1 MRLKS
6 FSFLLAFLLLLSLRL
21 NAQTQDLTIT
31 IKEPIVNKIFK
42 ALGDIK
48 GTSTYSF
55 LMMEGT
61 YTWQLLNPRIQLHP
75 GRADFVTDAKV
86 SIGKFG
92 YTMHVIGNVEVCYE
106 PLTNLIYVEITEA
119 KFPLNMLFLGSLKH
133 LTDVDLAK
141 YFETPFVF
149 EGPLTVGT
157 EFNFPMPDNTIATVY
172 AHALSCDL
180 KVQEKQITVATE
192 VEFVNKKITPL
203 PSR

>member
-1 MRLKS
+1 MRSRS
-6 FSFLLAFLLLLSLRL
+6 FPSLLTCLLFLSLQL
-21 NAQTQDLTIT
+21 NAQTQDLTVT
-31 IKEPIVNKIFK
+31 IREPIVNKIFA

-55 LMMEGT
+55 MFMEGT
-61 YTWQLLNPRIQLHP
+61 YNWQLVNPRIQLHP

-86 SIGKFG
+86 TVGKFG
-92 YTMHVIGNVEVCYE
+92 YAMHVVGNVEVCYE
-106 PLTNLIYVEITEA
+106 PQTNLIYVEITEA
-119 KFPLNMLFLGSLKH
+119 KFPLNILFLGSLKH
-133 LTDVDLAK
+133 LWDVDLAN

-157 EFNFPMPDNTIATVY
+157 EFSFPMPDNTISTVY

-192 VEFVNKKITPL
+192 VEFVNKKPITL
-203 PSR
+203 PPK